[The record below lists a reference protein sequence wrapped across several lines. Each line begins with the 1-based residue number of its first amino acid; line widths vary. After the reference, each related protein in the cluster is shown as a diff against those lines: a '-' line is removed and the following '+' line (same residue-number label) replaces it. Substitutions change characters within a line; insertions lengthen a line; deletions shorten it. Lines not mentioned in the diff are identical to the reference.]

1 MESKLEREVRFL
13 KVYAFIATL
22 ISSVLFLCAFTQQ
35 AQKPKFEEIDVERI
49 NVVEK
54 DGKIRF
60 IITNRERSPRPIE
73 HGVPYGP
80 SGGRRT
86 GIIFYNDEGTEN
98 GGLTLGSYRK
108 GDRYEAVG
116 LLGFDQ
122 YDQDQSVVLQYYEH
136 DGRRRAGLAIAEY
149 PTTITN
155 RQRSEQYEQ
164 ANKLPDGPAKQQT
177 LDKLA
182 ELDAKTRGYFGKDES
197 GAAVLRLADG
207 NGKTRLRL
215 RVDAAGLAR
224 IEFLDD
230 SGKVVQAL
238 PDAGKNM

>member
-1 MESKLEREVRFL
+1 MESKLARDVRFL
-13 KVYAFIATL
+13 KIYACLATL
-22 ISSVLFLCAFTQQ
+22 ICGVLFLCAFTFQT
-35 AQKPKFEEIDVERI
+35 QKPKFEEINVERL

-54 DGKIRF
+54 DGKLRL
-60 IITNRERSPRPIE
+60 IITNRERSPGPVE
-73 HGVPYGP
+73 HGIPYGP

-86 GIIFYNDEGTEN
+86 GLIFYNDEGTEN

-108 GDRYEAVG
+108 GDRYEASA

-136 DGRRRAGLAIAEY
+136 DGRRHAGLAIAEY
-149 PTTITN
+149 PTSITN
-155 RQRSEQYEQ
+155 RQRTEQYEQ

-197 GAAVLRLADG
+197 GAVVLRLADG

-230 SGKVVQAL
+230 SGKVVRAL
-238 PDAGKNM
+238 PDTGKNM